1 MIAPTKVVIIGA
13 ISDPVWLAILGV
25 ISTAIGATVTI
36 FLALKTTN
44 KKIDELKVTTAE
56 LKENTDGKLTKLLEV
71 TGDAKLAEG
80 KLAGMAQEKAE
91 STVIA
96 VAIEK
101 IADTKKDPPEGP
113 LMTT

>member
-1 MIAPTKVVIIGA
+1 MAFLAA
-13 ISDPVWLAILGV
+13 ISDTVWLAILGV
-25 ISTAIGATVTI
+25 ISTAIGAVVTI
-36 FLALKTTN
+36 VLALKATN

-101 IADTKKDPPEGP
+101 ITETKKEE
-113 LMTT
+113 